1 MPPRRI
7 DPKLGLTHACFN
19 LPGLQM
25 DTTEQQILSRS
36 DHEGNLFALAELVR
50 ERRAHLFRFILR
62 RVRDPAEA
70 EDIMQQAF
78 FEAVKGIQHFR
89 EDSKISTWLYGI
101 ASKLVTNY
109 LCKSPRCIYRW
120 VDDSVLELD
129 SSYSCDPHAAVTL
142 RDLLS
147 RLQHHLSLLPEE
159 MRETIFLVAVEE
171 MSYAEAAACLR
182 IPIGTV
188 RSRISR
194 IRSFLEERLVEEGAG
209 YAGAMED
216 CAAP

>member
-1 MPPRRI
+1 
-7 DPKLGLTHACFN
+7 
-19 LPGLQM
+19 M
-25 DTTEQQILSRS
+25 DATEQQILSQS
-36 DHEGNLFALAELVR
+36 DHEENLFALTALVR
-50 ERRAHLFRFILR
+50 ERRAHLLRFILR

-78 FEAVKGIQHFR
+78 FEAVKGIRQFR

-109 LCKSPRCIYRW
+109 LCKSPRAIYRW
-120 VDDSVLELD
+120 VDDSVLEWD
-129 SSYSCDPHAAVTL
+129 ANYTCDPHGAVAL

-171 MSYAEAAACLR
+171 MSYAEAAANLR

-194 IRSFLEERLVEEGAG
+194 IRAYLEERLLEEGSG
-209 YAGAMED
+209 YASSVKD
-216 CAAP
+216 CATR